1 MRNHA
6 SVQSD
11 TRKQYEYRNANKNK
25 TMYFIKIL
33 LIYIRRS
40 MDMYKM
46 NTVKFPLRYVDH
58 RDVYRI
64 STIRNI

>member
-6 SVQSD
+6 NVQSG

-33 LIYIRRS
+33 LIYI
-40 MDMYKM
+40 
-46 NTVKFPLRYVDH
+46 
-58 RDVYRI
+58 
-64 STIRNI
+64 